1 MKISIVQMKPK
12 FLDLE
17 SNFNTM
23 KAYYEKSGSDVILYP
38 ELCLSGYNFDNKN
51 EVETCALTEF
61 SKIIK
66 YFLDET
72 RKNDNAVAFGTVF
85 KKGDK
90 FYNSQ
95 IFIAEDEIVIYDKV
109 NLFNR
114 ENLFFTP
121 GKKAKVVE
129 FKGYKFG
136 MSVCFDWFNPEFFRD
151 LAKNGADVILHS
163 ANLVMPYCQQANI
176 TRSIEN
182 RVYIATANR
191 IGEER
196 GLYFTGMSQITDPY
210 GKILIRL
217 GEDLEGAYEVDIDPL
232 ISRDKKLND
241 FNNIF

>member
-1 MKISIVQMKPK
+1 MKISIVQMKPT
-12 FLDLE
+12 FLDLK
-17 SNFNTM
+17 SNFNAM
-23 KAYYEKSGSDVILYP
+23 KTYYKKSNSDLILYP
-38 ELCLSGYNFDNKN
+38 ELCLSGYNFNDKN
-51 EVETCALTEF
+51 EVEFCALTE
-61 SKIIK
+61 SSEIIK

-72 RKNDNAVAFGTVF
+72 YKNNNAVAFGTVF
-85 KKGDK
+85 KREGKL
-90 FYNSQ
+90 YNSQ
-95 IFIAEDEIVIYDKV
+95 IFIGEGRVVVYDKM

-121 GKKAKVVE
+121 GKNMKIVE

-136 MSVCFDWFNPEFFRD
+136 MSVCFDWFNPAFFRN
-151 LAKNGADVILHS
+151 LAKNGADIILHS

-191 IGEER
+191 IGRER
-196 GLYFTGMSQITDPY
+196 DLYFTGMSQITDPY

-217 GEDLEGAYEVDIDPL
+217 GEDVEGVYEVDINPL
-232 ISRDKKLND
+232 ISRNKKLND